1 MLFATDRSAAS
12 RAALLAVAGLGV
24 GSATE
29 VVVLH
34 VDDSSQPGEAERL
47 AGEIAGGLI
56 ALAVNARPEV
66 RRARRGGVAAEIA
79 TAAAEYGSDLVVLG
93 SRGRSDF
100 GGLLL
105 GSVSYEVMER
115 VSFPVLV
122 VRAGRRA
129 TGRRRRVLL
138 AVAGDEDLDDLVRTT
153 AAIAER
159 EAQVLVL
166 HLLARGDGDLQFAMS
181 ERLVEQ
187 VVAGLRRRA
196 VRARGRVRTSVRGT
210 AEEIARTA
218 LGYGADLVVMGSRRL
233 PARAALLHGSVSHG
247 VVHASD
253 VPVLFA
259 VPGAAGGQDEQGRP

>member
-1 MLFATDRSAAS
+1 VLFATDRSAAS

-34 VDDSSQPGEAERL
+34 VDDSSQPGEAEGL

-115 VSFPVLV
+115 VSCPVLV

-138 AVAGDEDLDDLVRTT
+138 AVAASPRRAGSRPRADLGARDRGGDRPDRARVRRRPRRDGL
-153 AAIAER
+153 AAP
-159 EAQVLVL
+159 
-166 HLLARGDGDLQFAMS
+166 ARSGGPSARQRVARRGPCQRRASPVRRARSSRRATRAGTAMS
-181 ERLVEQ
+181 ARV
-187 VVAGLRRRA
+187 GRRSGRKAVPSVWPVRPSARCRA
-196 VRARGRVRTSVRGT
+196 PRVPADRPAPRASGP
-210 AEEIARTA
+210 ART
-218 LGYGADLVVMGSRRL
+218 GTG
-233 PARAALLHGSVSHG
+233 
-247 VVHASD
+247 
-253 VPVLFA
+253 
-259 VPGAAGGQDEQGRP
+259 